1 MLSMTEYMKICR
13 TLLHRHIRTCMCGA
27 LCDLLA
33 PPPPPFLSKPYQF
46 VTAPCQTHE
55 TIDAADLHVDRCRT
69 VENASE

>member
-33 PPPPPFLSKPYQF
+33 PPPPLLVQALSICDGALPD
-46 VTAPCQTHE
+46 T
-55 TIDAADLHVDRCRT
+55 
-69 VENASE
+69 